1 MSIAYHEKV
10 FVKVKQN
17 LPNEEEYTV
26 AFKERLKGKRKEAGL
41 SQAELAARVGVT
53 SRTIQNYELGN
64 RKPQNMEIVQNLA
77 EALNTTA
84 DYLLGNADRQILAAY
99 ARGGAKAAR
108 DVEALIGEISG
119 LFAGG
124 ELDEDEKDAVMAA
137 LTRAY
142 WDAKEENKKY
152 ASGGKRSQSS

>member
-1 MSIAYHEKV
+1 M
-10 FVKVKQN
+10 
-17 LPNEEEYTV
+17 
-26 AFKERLKGKRKEAGL
+26 AFKERLKEKRKEAGI

-53 SRTIQNYELGN
+53 SRTIQNYELGT
-64 RKPQNMEIVQNLA
+64 RKPQNMEVVQRMADVLG
-77 EALNTTA
+77 TTT

-99 ARGGAKAAR
+99 AKGGAKAAR
-108 DVEALIGEISG
+108 DVEELVSEISG

-124 ELDEDEKDAVMAA
+124 ELDEEEKDAVMAA

-152 ASGGKRSQSS
+152 ASRGRREE